1 MHSLAVYQLKGG
13 GGKTT
18 TAVNLAALAAD
29 AGWPTLLWDL
39 DPQGAAG
46 HILGADPAGIKVK
59 KLLRGEQAAGRLVES
74 TPWRHLDVLPSAR
87 KLRNVDAHLG
97 SGKADGQWLQALLH
111 RFSEN
116 YRLVVIDCPPA
127 LGGLAESILRT
138 VDLLLLPTEPG
149 PLARRAVEQV
159 REHLEEIGL
168 KKPPLRTFL
177 NQVDRRR
184 SMHREMA
191 DDPSQFLPF
200 ASPVTV
206 PASAM
211 VERMGLECAPLHSYA
226 PASHPAVVAFRAL
239 WEDTRSVLETG
250 GRKKKR

>member
-13 GGKTT
+13 VGKTT
-18 TAVNLAALAAD
+18 TAVNLAACAAR

-46 HILGADPAGIKVK
+46 HVLGADPAGIKVK
-59 KLLRGEQAAGRLVES
+59 KLLRGEQAAGRLVEP
-74 TPWRHLDVLPSAR
+74 TPWRHLDILPSAR

-97 SGKADGQWLQALLH
+97 SGKADARWLQNLLQ

-127 LGGLAESILRT
+127 LGGLAESIMRT
-138 VDLLLLPTEPG
+138 ADLLLMPSEPG
-149 PLARRAVEQV
+149 PLARRAIEQV
-159 REHLEEIGL
+159 REHLKDIGI
-168 KKPPLRTFL
+168 KDPPMRTFF

-191 DDPSQFLPF
+191 ENPGQYLPF
-200 ASPVTV
+200 ASPVSI

-211 VERMGLECAPLHSYA
+211 VERMGLECGPLSSYA
-226 PASHPAVVAFRAL
+226 PPSHPAVQAFDAL
-239 WEDTRSVLETG
+239 WKDTRRLLEQG
-250 GRKKKR
+250 HRKKGG

>member
-13 GGKTT
+13 VGKTT
-18 TAVNLAALAAD
+18 TAVNLAASAAH

-46 HILGADPAGIKVK
+46 HILGANPAGIKVK

-74 TPWRHLDVLPSAR
+74 TPWRHLDILPSAR

-97 SGKADGQWLQALLH
+97 SGKADARWLQELLQ

-138 VDLLLLPTEPG
+138 ADLLLMPTEPG

-159 REHLEEIGL
+159 REHLEEIGV
-168 KKPPLRTFL
+168 KKPPLRTFF

-184 SMHREMA
+184 SLHREMA
-191 DDPSQFLPF
+191 EHPTQYLPF
-200 ASPVTV
+200 ASEVTI

-211 VERMGLECAPLHSYA
+211 VERMGLECAPLSAYA
-226 PASHPAVVAFRAL
+226 PAAHPAVRAFDAL
-239 WEDTRSVLETG
+239 WEDTRRMLD
-250 GRKKKR
+250 KRHGKNRY